1 MTFYV
6 SVEQLLRLHQR
17 QVEKF
22 GGSPG
27 LRDRGGLESAAAR
40 PAMTFGGD
48 DLYPDL
54 AAKAAALLHS
64 VVMNHPFVDG
74 NKRVGAAGAEL
85 FLMVNGAGLPASD
98 AELEGMTL
106 SVARGEMEIEPL
118 TIWFRQRIVRR
129 D

>member
-6 SVEQLLRLHQR
+6 SVEQLLRLHAR
-17 QVEKF
+17 QVERF

-48 DLYPDL
+48 DLFPDL
-54 AAKAAALLHS
+54 AAKAAALMHS
-64 VVMNHPFVDG
+64 LVTNHPFVDG
-74 NKRVGAAGAEL
+74 NKRLGASAAEL
-85 FLMVNGAGLPASD
+85 FLVVNGAGLNALD
-98 AELEGMTL
+98 AELEETTM
-106 SVARGEMEIEPL
+106 SVARGEMEVEPL

>member
-1 MTFYV
+1 VTFYV
-6 SVEQLLRLHQR
+6 SVEQLLRLHAR
-17 QVEKF
+17 QVERF

-48 DLYPDL
+48 DLFPDL
-54 AAKAAALLHS
+54 AAKAAALMHS
-64 VVMNHPFVDG
+64 LVTNHPFVDG
-74 NKRVGAAGAEL
+74 NKRLGASAAEL
-85 FLMVNGAGLPASD
+85 FLVVNGAGLNALD
-98 AELEGMTL
+98 AELEETTM
-106 SVARGEMEIEPL
+106 SVARGEMEVEPL